1 MLGDSVRAVPRVF
14 AERPGF
20 GLLSVESGR
29 RCCGWMAGMMG
40 EEREGGGC
48 FKLQGLLAFGSSSP
62 VAQFRLGPWYRHW
75 AMSAH
80 EAHYSILNGTFI
92 STHPSF
98 YQVSQFFSCK
108 KFLQIRAMLFFIL
121 GENTFSWLLVYKV
134 LYTIPVLKCR
144 AFILL
149 KKYSSNF

>member
-1 MLGDSVRAVPRVF
+1 
-14 AERPGF
+14 
-20 GLLSVESGR
+20 
-29 RCCGWMAGMMG
+29 MAGMMG

-62 VAQFRLGPWYRHW
+62 VPQFRLGPWYRHW

-108 KFLQIRAMLFFIL
+108 KFLQIRAMLFLYSVKTHFHGSLCTKYYIL
-121 GENTFSWLLVYKV
+121 FL
-134 LYTIPVLKCR
+134 C
-144 AFILL
+144 
-149 KKYSSNF
+149 